1 MGIGFALASG
11 LVQGFTQNIGREME
25 RRAGEKEKLEA
36 YRMLIAN
43 AAVTGGKDFNKENA
57 RIIGDMV
64 SKADARLDKQGGI
77 DLFGTK
83 GASIF
88 GDSGDEFTSLLSQLQ
103 SGTVTNT
110 ASLMI
115 GSNFDLVDH
124 MSPDLVERLEKDRG
138 NLNKFGTITMQGL
151 NQYYNTVGEEEFI
164 KTFSDPENK
173 KALRQTV
180 TTSIKNITKGDPAS
194 DTYGKVTGLPQE
206 IINNYDFY
214 DRFLGLGSDSNLN
227 SMLIEGNAA
236 AAVMYNSQEDE
247 SLGAQDFITVNGA
260 AYGQP
265 GVNKHVR
272 IAEFEEHGVTLDD
285 IELIAASQGR
295 TRDVFMY
302 NFTGLFSDPFSVYEN
317 LGHAAKIA
325 RLAQRGTKVAFDSVP
340 TLVAVGQ
347 YLDENVVNA
356 ETQARIMEGLN
367 GSVLTKSQ
375 RASLAHGVTNEDNY
389 RKGTNRNEGFEQTYG
404 EGATYAQFK
413 DRVAAARKAAEQ
425 LKEYQQLVAKI
436 ETPAGTILDQGA
448 ALIESIF
455 GAGGSIDQLVS
466 MIIGDES
473 TYDGNKEVLTDAI
486 KYLQAEGGERAQRD
500 SLAFIIAANMARA
513 EDSAGRLSDGDLQR
527 NLEKIRGRGFRGK
540 PAEAKAIAIVLKQV
554 ESQLKNLGDIEAI
567 TESPDAAQGFGL
579 DLQRR
584 LEGLRVRDNAL
595 KAYRGTLDTVG
606 DQQVEDAPVQITAQQ
621 IIAGS
626 QADVPTHTGTNKYV
640 PASGQ
645 GSVYVDMKQGM
656 YYVISADGTQV
667 LHAGSKDKLM
677 RDGIINYVQA
687 GSSPAAP
694 AAPDAGA
701 AQSGAAAI
709 PGTNKSMVVTNEVTR
724 EGSLGDG
731 GTFAPG
737 VEDSSVSGPISNNQP
752 RPASAVE
759 SYTTEEL
766 FNMGVTP
773 VKRDDA
779 DGGYTIPNKKG
790 IFDVTVGEG
799 RSFIYTKRPG
809 T

>member
-1 MGIGFALASG
+1 KLDTYRALLMKAG
-11 LVQGFTQNIGREME
+11 LE
-25 RRAGEKEKLEA
+25 
-36 YRMLIAN
+36 
-43 AAVTGGKDFNKENA
+43 
-57 RIIGDMV
+57 GDAPQ
-64 SKADARLDKQGGI
+64 KNI
-77 DLFGTK
+77 DLISGFIQNAQQKLDDREKIGLFGKRTE
-83 GASIF
+83 AANI
-88 GDSGDEFTSLLSQLQ
+88 DNDFTSILSQFQ
-103 SGTVTNT
+103 SGTTKT

-115 GSNFDLVDH
+115 GSDFDLADH
-124 MSPDLVERLEKDRG
+124 MSPDLVDRLETDRA

-164 KTFSDPENK
+164 RKFSDPENK

-194 DTYGKVTGLPQE
+194 DTYGKVTGLPKD
-206 IINNYDFY
+206 IIVNYDFY
-214 DRFLGLGSDSNLN
+214 DRFLGLSSDSNLN
-227 SMLIEGNAA
+227 RMLIEGNAA

-247 SLGAQDFITVNGA
+247 SEANLGAQDFITVSGA

-272 IAEFEEHGVTLDD
+272 IAEFEEHGITLDD

-340 TLVAVGQ
+340 TLVAVGE

-356 ETQARIMEGLN
+356 ETQSRIMEGLN

-425 LKEYQQLVAKI
+425 LKEYQQLVSKI
-436 ETPAGTILDQGA
+436 ETPAGTLLDQGA

-455 GAGGSIDQLVS
+455 GTGGGIEQLVS

-473 TYDGNKEVLTDAI
+473 TYDGDKEVITDAL
-486 KYLQAEGGERAQRD
+486 KYLKAEGGERAQRD

-540 PAEAKAIAIVLKQV
+540 PAEAKAIAVVLKQV

-606 DQQVEDAPVQITAQQ
+606 DQPIEEVPVQITAQQ

-626 QADVPTHTGTNKYV
+626 QADVPTHTGTRKYV

-645 GSVYVDMKQGM
+645 GSVYVDMKRGM

-677 RDGIINYVQA
+677 GDGIINYVQA
-687 GSSPAAP
+687 GSSSAAP
-694 AAPDAGA
+694 AAQSDAVT
-701 AQSGAAAI
+701 I
-709 PGTNKSMVVTNEVTR
+709 PGTDKSMVVTDVVKR
-724 EGSLGDG
+724 KGSLGDG
-731 GTFAPG
+731 GDFQTDDKGYIKPEFAPYPMA
-737 VEDSSVSGPISNNQP
+737 DAPQPSPTSSA
-752 RPASAVE
+752 PAAE

-766 FNMGVTP
+766 FNMGVKP

-779 DGGYTIPNKKG
+779 DGGFTIPGKRG
-790 IFDVTVGEG
+790 IFDVTTGEG
-799 RSFIYTKRPG
+799 RSFIYKKRPG